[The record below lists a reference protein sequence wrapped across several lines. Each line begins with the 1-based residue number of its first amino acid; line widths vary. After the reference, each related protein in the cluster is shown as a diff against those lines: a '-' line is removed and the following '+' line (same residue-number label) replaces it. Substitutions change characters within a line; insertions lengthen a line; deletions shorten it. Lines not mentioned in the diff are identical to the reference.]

1 METIHRNREEDD
13 EFEAGGFTLAE
24 ARTIHAPVI
33 DEAFLNVECTLKDVR
48 DLSGAGI
55 TAMVTGQ
62 VRHISVDEAYAK
74 GYERYGQNGFM
85 LLAPGP
91 QNLVTGAPNQ
101 SAIATVK
108 IEKYD

>member
-1 METIHRNREEDD
+1 MGNLYQHTHTFANIRREGCFCINFLPISYYARLVETIHRNREEDD

-33 DEAFLNVECTLKDVR
+33 DEAFLNLECTLKDVR

-55 TAMVTGQ
+55 TA
-62 VRHISVDEAYAK
+62 I
-74 GYERYGQNGFM
+74 
-85 LLAPGP
+85 
-91 QNLVTGAPNQ
+91 VTGAPNQ